1 MFHGNAE
8 KDRVSST
15 GVKKMSELR
24 LNAYRIM
31 WLFVFFDL
39 PTHTKTERRH
49 AAQFRKALEKDGFA
63 MMQYSV
69 YVRHCVSK
77 ENMEVHIRQVRKS
90 IAAFRNDEHPE
101 RNGQTIRRDFEFL
114 GQGRTRRS
122 RNTSTTGI
130 FLIYLFCRTEKL
142 HRIDFL
148 SSPNIAFFAAHTDV
162 IPL

>member
-90 IAAFRNDEHPE
+90 MPPSGMTSILSVTDKQYSEILNFWGKVERAGPE
-101 RNGQTIRRDFEFL
+101 IPQQLEF
-114 GQGRTRRS
+114 
-122 RNTSTTGI
+122 
-130 FLIYLFCRTEKL
+130 F
-142 HRIDFL
+142 
-148 SSPNIAFFAAHTDV
+148 
-162 IPL
+162 